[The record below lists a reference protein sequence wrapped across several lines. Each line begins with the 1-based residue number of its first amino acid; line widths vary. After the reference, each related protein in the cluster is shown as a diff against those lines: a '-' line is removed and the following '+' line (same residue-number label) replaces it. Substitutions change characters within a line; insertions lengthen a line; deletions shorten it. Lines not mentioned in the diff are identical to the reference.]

1 MQYKTY
7 TENLK
12 IDKCTFYI
20 LRVLSCLSTQVYN
33 QALINIKVYNSN
45 NKRLFKLANINLI
58 KENNNINMLGVN
70 ILSHIVYK
78 AHYAYDSYNK
88 LKNKK
93 YHTNTQHICEP
104 NILQRKYFSI
114 IFSPEIKN
122 NYLKLPLEEK
132 LLKMI
137 EDNKD
142 NPKKLKKLG
151 IYDFNIDLFKK
162 ENIKFKIPKVLQNKN
177 IKLVTIQPLY
187 GARSFKICY
196 TYESNVINK
205 INNDTNIMAIDL
217 GINNLATC
225 VTTNYKSFIVDGK
238 KLKSINQFY
247 NKHISEL
254 KSENKYVMKKIID
267 QNTNQLRYVKTTL
280 NNIKENDDYKCY
292 VTKKMC
298 HTGLKRDNK
307 IKDYIYKAC
316 NIIIRKAIQYK
327 IGTIVL
333 GYSKFFQYKGL
344 KQNSKNN
351 NRKIFNQKFLM
362 IPFGKIKS
370 RLEYL
375 AYINNIK
382 LIIQE
387 ESFTSLASF
396 YDNDKI
402 PSWFIKNYQFSGTRI
417 KRGLYITKC
426 GMKINAD
433 VNGALNILKKS
444 RVCSDSIL
452 ESIRLRGV
460 GTPVRYIVD

>member
-1 MQYKTY
+1 M
-7 TENLK
+7 
-12 IDKCTFYI
+12 I
-20 LRVLSCLSTQVYN
+20 
-33 QALINIKVYNSN
+33 
-45 NKRLFKLANINLI
+45 
-58 KENNNINMLGVN
+58 
-70 ILSHIVYK
+70 
-78 AHYAYDSYNK
+78 
-88 LKNKK
+88 
-93 YHTNTQHICEP
+93 
-104 NILQRKYFSI
+104 
-114 IFSPEIKN
+114 
-122 NYLKLPLEEK
+122 EEK
-132 LLKMI
+132 QDKA
-137 EDNKD
+137 EE
-142 NPKKLKKLG
+142 LKKLG
-151 IYDFNIDLFKK
+151 IYNFTIDLSKR
-162 ENIKFKIPKVLQNKN
+162 ENIKFKLPKVLQDKN

-225 VTTNYKSFIVDGK
+225 VTTNCKSFIVDGK

-254 KSENKYVMKKIID
+254 KSENKYVMKKVVD
-267 QNTNQLRYVKTTL
+267 QNINQIRYVQTTL
-280 NNIKENDDYKCY
+280 NHINEGDDYKCY
-292 VTKKMC
+292 VTKKMY

-316 NIIIRKAIQYK
+316 NIIIKKAIQYK

-344 KQNSKNN
+344 KQNSRNN
-351 NRKIFNQKFLM
+351 KRTIFNQKFLM

-375 AYINNIK
+375 AHINNIK

-396 YDNDKI
+396 YDNDEV
-402 PSWFIKNYQFSGTRI
+402 PSWFVKNHQFSGTRI
-417 KRGLYITKC
+417 KRGLYITKN